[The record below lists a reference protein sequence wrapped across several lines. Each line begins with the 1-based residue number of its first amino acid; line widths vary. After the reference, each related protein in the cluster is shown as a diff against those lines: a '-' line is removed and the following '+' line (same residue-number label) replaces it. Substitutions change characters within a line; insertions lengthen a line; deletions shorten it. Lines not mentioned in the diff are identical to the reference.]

1 MPAFEEFLAKMKDF
15 EISVSNE
22 AFEDKAYDDTVD
34 LVSVAAE
41 IGKHVDGFLT
51 SNNLVKTK
59 AGARVAN
66 EGLSVETLDSEIAFD
81 DISSLVEACNIP
93 ARHHRAA
100 MESVALCL
108 HKAVAG
114 SSDPGD
120 AWATQFAME
129 SNVDHH
135 TSTIGLDTV
144 FPESSLEGMDSGM
157 PATESFGAG
166 IDRVLPDMKV
176 AMVVSIM
183 RFHTG
188 VTNRMVHTR
197 TTSTPMI
204 QYSKETV
211 EVFDNADSSSPV
223 TKLIQLYEDPSLVST
238 ELKPIVPLAD
248 NDGSGEDSVLVQ
260 DGIIKFG
267 KKAPLLELSID
278 ATKPGHTRIN
288 YTDLVADSVHQ
299 GSVFITLKDGV
310 NSDETFEV
318 EIPSASGRLTRI
330 ANTADS
336 ADRAATIE
344 YTGMLA
350 KGALTTTGSASV
362 ILDGLEDGEAIK
374 VAMSLR
380 PTINLKSGL
389 VDNHGSFSLSAYS
402 PTGTP
407 SAAADTLLGTLKS
420 NAPALMGY
428 KMDAKF
434 SEENFRKSSIIA
446 RSQVQSM
453 AYNLPTGKNYIL
465 DCAHGQELPDRR
477 LQDLVKI
484 IGIGQDKK
492 NLDDI
497 TAVLDHVYNQYR
509 VDKDALS
516 TQYVAGGQIRPYV
529 YQDTMDMSKVVSQ
542 YMRTSD
548 RTGDI
553 KQFVITYMTAVMEKI
568 FQATFYTQQLPAG
581 AKPTFKCVTTG
592 YILGNVLSTPHIHNH
607 LERGKSG
614 GSNGVEYTLVLDN
627 GTVIEVVTTTFKQM
641 EGKMLFIPII
651 PGDPKSNLNYGHNW
665 DNGTIVGHYTVTA
678 DRSSFKRMYANSREL
693 IFPTCPIGAVIDVT
707 NIETLNWITAE

>member
-1 MPAFEEFLAKMKDF
+1 MPAFEDFLAKM
-15 EISVSNE
+15 NE
-22 AFEDKAYDDTVD
+22 FHIAPSSENLDESYEETVD
-34 LVSVAAE
+34 IASVAMG
-41 IGKHVDGFLT
+41 IGKHVDAFLA

-59 AGARVAN
+59 AGAQVAN
-66 EGLSVETLDSEIAFD
+66 EGLSVETLGSDIAFE

-100 MESVALCL
+100 MEAVALCL
-108 HKAVAG
+108 HKSVEG
-114 SSDPGD
+114 SNDPGD
-120 AWATQFAME
+120 TWASQYAMD

-135 TSTIGLDTV
+135 TATMGLESI
-144 FPESSLEGMDSGM
+144 FPESIMEGMDSGM
-157 PATESFGAG
+157 PSTESFGAG

-204 QYSKETV
+204 QYTKETV
-211 EVFDNADSSSPV
+211 EIFDNADASSPV
-223 TKLIQLYEDPSLVST
+223 TKLIKLYEDPDLVST
-238 ELKPIVPLAD
+238 ELKPIIPLAA
-248 NDGSGEDSVLVQ
+248 NDGTGEDSVLVQ

-267 KKAPLLELSID
+267 KKAPLLELSVD
-278 ATKPGHTRIN
+278 ASKPGYTRIN

-299 GSVFITLKDGV
+299 GSVFVTLNDGT
-310 NSDETFEV
+310 NAAETFEV
-318 EIPSASGRLTRI
+318 EIPAASGRLTRI

-344 YTGMLA
+344 YSTIIA
-350 KGALTTTGSASV
+350 KGAVNTAAAVST
-362 ILDGLEDGEAIK
+362 ILAALEDGEAIK
-374 VAMSLR
+374 VVMSLR
-380 PTINLKSGL
+380 PTMNLKTGT
-389 VDNHGSFSLSAYS
+389 VDNHGSISLQAYS

-407 SAAADTLLGTLKS
+407 SSAATTLLGLLKA
-420 NAPALMGY
+420 NAPTLMGY
-428 KMDAKF
+428 KMEAKF
-434 SEENFRKSSIIA
+434 SEENFRKSSIMA
-446 RSQVQSM
+446 RAQVQSL

-497 TAVLDHVYNQYR
+497 TAILDHVYNQYQI
-509 VDKDALS
+509 DPDLLA
-516 TQYVAGGQIRPYV
+516 TQYLAGGQIKPYV
-529 YQDTMDMSKVVSQ
+529 YQGTMDMAEVVSQ
-542 YMRTSD
+542 FMRTAD

-553 KQFVITYMTAVMEKI
+553 KQFVITYLTAVMEKI
-568 FQATFYTQQLPAG
+568 FQKTFYTQQLPAG
-581 AKPTFKCVTTG
+581 ARPTFKCVTDG
-592 YILGNVLSTPHIHNH
+592 YVLGNVLSVPHIHNH
-607 LERGKSG
+607 LERGKKG
-614 GSNGVEYTLVLDN
+614 GSNGVEYTLVLDD
-627 GTVIEVVTTTFKQM
+627 GTVIEVVTTTFRQM
-641 EGKMLFIPII
+641 TGKMMFIPII
-651 PGDPKSNLNYGHNW
+651 PGDAKSNLNYGHNW

-678 DRSSFKRMYANSREL
+678 DRSSFKRMYANSREM

-707 NIETLNWITAE
+707 NIDTINWVSAV